1 MSIKRC
7 KPFLGTYVEIHIID
21 AGKTTDLEAAIDQAY
36 AVVKKISN
44 LMSFHL
50 PHSDLT
56 KINQQACSHHVEIDP
71 STFQVLTFAKDLFK
85 VTRGAFDCAVAQYL
99 QAQGLLPT
107 CANMMKN
114 EVKTAQPTYHSLDH
128 LHLGPQLNVHFTK
141 PLSLDLGGIA
151 KGYAV
156 DQACEVLRS
165 CGVEAACVNAG
176 GDLRIFGAQDTA
188 IHIRNPRQP
197 QQLIHAGQLR
207 DGAFASSANYFTQ
220 QYRTTESNSVL
231 IDTRASK
238 LIATQKSFSVI
249 ASTCVIADGLTKA
262 LAVDQ
267 EPTASYFKHYEA
279 QAFIV

>member
-21 AGKTTDLEAAIDQAY
+21 AGKTTDIEAAIDQAY
-36 AVVKKISN
+36 AVVNKISN

-56 KINQQACSHHVEIDP
+56 KINQWAFSHPVVIDP
-71 STFQVLTFAKDLFK
+71 LTFQVLTLAKDLFK
-85 VTRGAFDCAVAQYL
+85 FTSGAFDCAVAQYL
-99 QAQGLLPT
+99 QAQDLLPP
-107 CANMMKN
+107 CANIMKHKT
-114 EVKTAQPTYHSLDH
+114 KTAHPPDYSLDH
-128 LHLGPQLNVHFTK
+128 LQLGPQLNVHFTK

-156 DQACEVLRS
+156 DQACEVLMS

-176 GDLRIFGAQDTA
+176 GDLRIFGTQDTA
-188 IHIRNPRQP
+188 IHLRNPRQP
-197 QQLIHAGQLR
+197 QQLIRAGQLR
-207 DGAFASSANYFTQ
+207 NGAFASSGNYFTQ
-220 QYRTTESNSVL
+220 QNRTTKSKSAL
-231 IDTRASK
+231 IDTRAGKPIS
-238 LIATQKSFSVI
+238 TQKSFSVI
-249 ASTCVIADGLTKA
+249 SSTCVIADGLTKA

-279 QAFIV
+279 QAFIL

>member
-1 MSIKRC
+1 MSIRRC

-21 AGKTTDLEAAIDQAY
+21 AGQTTDLETAIDQAY
-36 AVVKKISN
+36 AVVKKINN

-50 PHSDLT
+50 PQSDLT
-56 KINQQACSHHVEIDP
+56 KINQRACSHPVVIDP
-71 STFQVLTFAKDLFK
+71 STFQVLAFAKDLFK
-85 VTRGAFDCAVAQYL
+85 CTNGAFDCAVAQHL
-99 QAQGLLPT
+99 QAQDLLPP
-107 CANMMKN
+107 CRNMVKN
-114 EVKTAQPTYHSLDH
+114 RAKTAHPTYYGLDH

-156 DQACEVLRS
+156 DQACEVLMS

-188 IHIRNPRQP
+188 IHLRNPRRP

-220 QYRTTESNSVL
+220 QNRTTKSKSAL
-231 IDTRASK
+231 IDTRAGR
-238 LIATQKSFSVI
+238 LIPTQKSFSVS

-279 QAFIV
+279 QAFIL